1 MKAIL
6 YSSDARRALHK
17 HRNQALRLIQKIE
30 RYAQTGAGDVTQLV
44 GSTALRLR
52 IGDFRVISEETAEEI
67 RVTRIAPRGSAYD
80 EGPAL

>member
-1 MKAIL
+1 
-6 YSSDARRALHK
+6 
-17 HRNQALRLIQKIE
+17 
-30 RYAQTGAGDVTQLV
+30 VTQLV

-52 IGDFRVISEETAEEI
+52 IGDFRVIFEETAEEI